1 MIHIN
6 LDIFNIIIILSCLT
20 IISSTVFYF
29 INYTVSRFLV
39 LDKYSK
45 VLILIIIFNIILVF
59 VLFNINDFVLSLD
72 PEGPKWT
79 IEDLEQS
86 NEEVNWPVVL
96 GTVFGVL
103 SIACFTYAYFNGGK
117 GGKGKKPKGGSNK
130 RPDDNSKGPEFGA

>member
-6 LDIFNIIIILSCLT
+6 LDIYNIIIIFSCLA
-20 IISSTVFYF
+20 IISNTIFLF
-29 INYTVSRFLV
+29 INYTVSQFLE

-45 VLILIIIFNIILVF
+45 LLILIIIFNISLVF
-59 VLFNINDFVLSLD
+59 VLFNTNDCILLLD

-96 GTVFGVL
+96 GAVFGVL

-117 GGKGKKPKGGSNK
+117 GGKDKKPKGRSNK
-130 RPDDNSKGPEFGA
+130 RPDDDSKGPEFGA